1 RQRVGRDR
9 LALGR
14 AQAFKSFGSFFQ
26 LGIEAADAEPDQC
39 CFDSVDDPTLLSDEA
54 LALAVWPLA
63 IFVLNC
69 RDCDH
74 LAVIMLAAQPAK
86 KGAFEQL
93 GVEPVGL
100 GAPVL
105 ARYGYAR
112 CMNDMDLDVASH
124 EPAREPE
131 AVTAG
136 LEGDGDPFDHVS
148 SLLGFLSPSMQ
159 QLQQCP
165 LVDRDLLQRLA
176 LDTGHNAGNEPARQ
190 AHLDDG
196 DQRAVRF
203 EGGEASAQ
211 VIQLLHGVL
220 HRFTS
225 APMDAISSPP
235 PHSISVGGT
244 LTRWNGS

>member
-112 CMNDMDLDVASH
+112 CMNDMDLDVASS
-124 EPAREPE
+124 EPARQPE
-131 AVTAG
+131 AITAG

-159 QLQQCP
+159 QLQQYT

-176 LDTGHNAGNEPARQ
+176 LDAGHDAGNEPARQ

-196 DQRAVRF
+196 DQRACPVR
-203 EGGEASAQ
+203 GGGGIGSG
-211 VIQLLHGVL
+211 HS
-220 HRFTS
+220 TS
-225 APMDAISSPP
+225 AWGAPSIHISADGCNILAAAP
-235 PHSISVGGT
+235 
-244 LTRWNGS
+244 